1 MKKIGKKYYAEFS
14 TQDLVAL
21 DFRVRLERQC
31 ENAERSQPKIL
42 WAFDLFR
49 KMVEEESKYDADVI
63 DFLKEEI
70 RKSDEK
76 WKQWELENEGKVW
89 WHNGKINKFS
99 IECPGEG
106 WIAGMVFGNSI

>member
-1 MKKIGKKYYAEFS
+1 MTDTEYKIPFY
-14 TQDLVAL
+14 
-21 DFRVRLERQC
+21 VRFERQL
-31 ENAERSQPKIL
+31 ESAEQRLRSAELRWTLDIV
-42 WAFDLFR
+42 R

-63 DFLKEEI
+63 TYLKDAI

-99 IECPGEG
+99 IECPGEV
-106 WIAGMVFGNSI
+106 WVAGMIFKSQA